1 MGASAEDLGCATAAW
16 ECKFRFIGEKVMNFD
31 VYESNLDGAALETR
45 GQVTKR
51 EKYSHECSVLLKDE
65 KDFSKAE
72 FVIDDVY
79 FHDLPPKATPYEEP
93 NVSMELNSFL
103 GTYGPI
109 IPPKINRTA
118 AIGFMGG
125 LMAFAGEGGAT
136 DSATA
141 TAGLTVMRSAAKD
154 AALSGVAAA
163 VGAAVSGAEAVSTA
177 AADYTPIVTE
187 AAEKTARKAAHSL
200 SGMFA
205 MCCNADVAE
214 DILEAD
220 VHAEPIQK
228 YHNAGIGSVPA

>member
-16 ECKFRFIGEKVMNFD
+16 ECKFRFAGEKVMKFD
-31 VYESNLDGAALETR
+31 VYESNLEGVLLETR

-109 IPPKINRTA
+109 VPRKINRAA
-118 AIGFMGG
+118 AIGFVDG
-125 LMAFAGEGGAT
+125 LLAFAKEGGDT

-141 TAGLTVMRSAAKD
+141 AAGLTAMRSAAKD
-154 AALSGVAAA
+154 AARSGAAA
-163 VGAAVSGAEAVSTA
+163 AASAVVTGAEAVSNA
-177 AADYTPIVTE
+177 AVEYSPIVAE
-187 AAEKTARKAAHSL
+187 AAQKTAKTAGHNL
-200 SGMFA
+200 GGMFA
-205 MCCNADVAE
+205 CCCDV
-214 DILEAD
+214 
-220 VHAEPIQK
+220 
-228 YHNAGIGSVPA
+228 